1 MHLAKTIAILQC
13 SGRGTKATIVEC
25 MIADGGEYY
34 DFERIIETWHSE
46 KRSGIRVD
54 LSLRHTEEISTR
66 YQEEL
71 ATEPS
76 YSDNFSRSTGVAS
89 NPVQIMASIK
99 IGHATIHSLPSSSSI
114 DPLPARGINNPGYA
128 DHPLA
133 HTPSPEP
140 YPQLPPQ
147 YQSAPYPALQ
157 ANYYYPFLAPNY
169 SAIPVPAQD
178 AAPTSFSGATPAT
191 ANITTEVKDGCS
203 GYCTKEKGI

>member
-1 MHLAKTIAILQC
+1 MAGSTMISSASLR
-13 SGRGTKATIVEC
+13 RGIQKNAAAFGSI
-25 MIADGGEYY
+25 
-34 DFERIIETWHSE
+34 S
-46 KRSGIRVD
+46 RSGIPKRY
-54 LSLRHTEEISTR
+54 LQGIKKSSLRNQATATTSREYVRGQRHFPISAKFLNDWN
-66 YQEEL
+66 E
-71 ATEPS
+71 
-76 YSDNFSRSTGVAS
+76 
-89 NPVQIMASIK
+89 SIK

-147 YQSAPYPALQ
+147 YWHQSAPYPALQ